1 MFKWL
6 YKVWFSGFNSY
17 IANKD
22 TKFTCSD
29 SGKEYIINKFTIV
42 GYSKGLKQISMH
54 GKIYNCESIDK
65 RDLLFLD
72 YYSRYFKANTDLTIN
87 GKSYKKGDIII
98 LNKMESRLLDAEYF
112 RNKCTFLR

>member
-42 GYSKGLKQISMH
+42 GYSKGLKQISMQ

-72 YYSRYFKANTDLTIN
+72 YYLRYVKANTDLPLIV
-87 GKSYKKGDIII
+87 KSYKKVVI
-98 LNKMESRLLDAEYF
+98 LLF
-112 RNKCTFLR
+112 

>member
-1 MFKWL
+1 MQ
-6 YKVWFSGFNSY
+6 
-17 IANKD
+17 I
-22 TKFTCSD
+22 TCID

-72 YYSRYFKANTDLTIN
+72 YYSRYFKANTNLTIN

-98 LNKMESRLLDAEYF
+98 LNRMESRLLDAEYF